1 MKIDGK
7 NYNFDEPQN
16 NIGINEVTRN
26 NKNLKSIFAYF
37 DKNKDNKLC
46 AKEVQ
51 TAFDIFS
58 KLDNTA
64 GEAEGYVYY
73 RKNMRLLSQITK
85 ILLEVWQPLIAERN
99 WQMIYIIKSQA
110 QVLIRKR

>member
-58 KLDNTA
+58 KLDNF
-64 GEAEGYVYY
+64 
-73 RKNMRLLSQITK
+73 LLYFISIN
-85 ILLEVWQPLIAERN
+85 EIALS
-99 WQMIYIIKSQA
+99 IIFCFSFSDNFIFFCS
-110 QVLIRKR
+110 L